1 MSEKTKATRLTEN
14 DRLKALIPDE
24 QTVKRDEFE
33 KNYWKNN
40 AIKMIKDWRLY
51 VLLLPLILVFFFWR
65 YMPMY
70 ELLVAFKMGTKEGF
84 TVISVN
90 DQDFVGF
97 QWFKQMMF
105 GTYAPQFWRAFRNTF
120 ALSFYGLVFG
130 FPIPIIIALF
140 FNEIKSDIY
149 RSVLQVFSYLPKF
162 VSTVVMTSL
171 VSLLLRTGS
180 AVSNYGIFSQALVAM
195 GLISEEAATQ
205 GLLYAPQYF
214 RSIYIISGIWEGSG
228 YGSIVYFAAIIGISP
243 TSYEAAQ
250 MDGANKMAQ
259 IRHVVLPG
267 ILSTITI
274 MLILR
279 IGSLISI
286 GYEKVLLL
294 YNTYTYETADVVST
308 FAARVG
314 GLEAGGTAQAGL
326 ASASEMLSAVIS
338 MLLVMGSNMISKRV
352 SDTSLY

>member
-1 MSEKTKATRLTEN
+1 MKDKKIASLVPNRMTLE
-14 DRLKALIPDE
+14 
-24 QTVKRDEFE
+24 RDGFE
-33 KNYWKNN
+33 KHYWRDNLRKFL
-40 AIKMIKDWRLY
+40 KDWRLY
-51 VLLLPLILVFFFWR
+51 AMLAPLLFVFICWR

-70 ELLVAFKMGTKEGF
+70 ELLVAFKSGTKEG
-84 TVISVN
+84 ISVIKVA

-105 GTYAPQFWRAFRNTF
+105 GDNSSKFWRAFRNTF
-120 ALSFYGLVFG
+120 MLSFYGMIYG
-130 FPIPIIIALF
+130 FPLPIILALF
-140 FNEIKSDIY
+140 FNEIKSNVY
-149 RSVLQVFSYLPKF
+149 RSVLQVLTYLPKF

-171 VSLLLRTGS
+171 IALLLKVGSDVSSYGVLSRALVSLGL
-180 AVSNYGIFSQALVAM
+180 VSK
-195 GLISEEAATQ
+195 EAATA
-205 GLLYAPQYF
+205 GIMYAPQYF
-214 RSIYIISGIWEGSG
+214 RAVYILSGMWEGAG

-279 IGSLISI
+279 IGELLSI
-286 GYEKVLLL
+286 GYEKVLLM

-308 FAARVG
+308 FAARLG
-314 GLEAGGTAQAGL
+314 GLEAGGSSLQGQ
-326 ASASEMLSAVIS
+326 ASAAEMLSAVIS
-338 MLLVMGSNMISKRV
+338 MLLVIGANLISKRV

>member
-1 MSEKTKATRLTEN
+1 MKEEQMMK
-14 DRLKALIPDE
+14 LIPDE
-24 QTVKRDEFE
+24 QTLKRDEFE
-33 KNYWKNN
+33 KDYWKNN
-40 AIKMIKDWRLY
+40 CIRIAKDWRLY

-70 ELLVAFKMGTKEGF
+70 ELLVAFKAGTKEGV

-90 DQDFVGF
+90 AQDFVGF

-105 GTYAPQFWRAFRNTF
+105 GTNAPQFWRAFRNTF
-120 ALSFYGLVFG
+120 ALSFYGMIFG

-140 FNEIKSDIY
+140 FNEIKSDGY
-149 RSVLQVFSYLPKF
+149 RSILQVCSYLPKF

-180 AVSNYGIFSQALVAM
+180 EVSNYGVLSQALVAM
-195 GLISEEAATQ
+195 GLITDEAAKG
-205 GLLYAPQYF
+205 GLLYSPQYF
-214 RSIYIISGIWEGSG
+214 RAIYIISGIWEGSG

-279 IGSLISI
+279 IGSLITI

-294 YNTYTYETADVVST
+294 YNSYTYETADVVST
-308 FAARVG
+308 FAARLG
-314 GLEAGGTAQAGL
+314 GLEAGGSSQPGL

>member
-1 MSEKTKATRLTEN
+1 MKKNKTTN
-14 DRLKALIPDE
+14 LIPDE
-24 QTVKRDEFE
+24 QTLKRDEFE
-33 KNYWKNN
+33 KNYWRDNFK
-40 AIKMIKDWRLY
+40 KLCKDWRLY
-51 VLLLPLILVFFFWR
+51 LLLLPLVFVFVCWK

-70 ELLVAFKMGTKEGF
+70 ELLVAFKSGTKEGV
-84 TVISVN
+84 TVIQAN
-90 DQDFVGF
+90 EQDFVGF

-105 GTYAPQFWRAFRNTF
+105 GTKASEFWRAFRNTF
-120 ALSFYGLVFG
+120 AISFYGLLFG

-149 RSVLQVFSYLPKF
+149 RSVLQVLTYLPKF

-171 VSLLLRTGS
+171 VALLLKVGS
-180 AVSNYGIFSQALVAM
+180 DVSSCGIVSTFLVKIGLLSQ
-195 GLISEEAATQ
+195 EAANA
-205 GLLYAPQYF
+205 GVMYAPQYF
-214 RSIYIISGIWEGSG
+214 RSVYIISGIWEGCG

-279 IGSLISI
+279 IGDLLTV
-286 GYEKVLLL
+286 GYEKILLL
-294 YNTYTYETADVVST
+294 YKPATWETADVVST
-308 FAARVG
+308 FAARIG
-314 GLEAGGTAQAGL
+314 GLEAGGSSLPGL
-326 ASASEMLSAVIS
+326 ASASEMLSAVIA
-338 MLLVMGSNMISKRV
+338 MLLVIGSNMISKRV
-352 SDTSLY
+352 SNTSLY

>member
-1 MSEKTKATRLTEN
+1 MKEAN
-14 DRLKALIPDE
+14 VNNLIPDE
-24 QTVKRDEFE
+24 MTRERDEFE
-33 KNYWKNN
+33 KHYWRDNLKRFL
-40 AIKMIKDWRLY
+40 KDWRLY
-51 VLLLPLILVFFFWR
+51 AMLLPLVFVFVCWR
-65 YMPMY
+65 YLPMY
-70 ELLVAFKMGTKEGF
+70 ELLVAFKSGMKEGV
-84 TVISVN
+84 TVVKAA

-97 QWFKQMMF
+97 QWFKMMMF
-105 GTYAPQFWRAFRNTF
+105 GDNASKFWRAFRNTF
-120 ALSFYGLVFG
+120 MLSFYGMIYG
-130 FPIPIIIALF
+130 FPIPIILALF

-149 RSVLQVFSYLPKF
+149 RSVLQVLTYLPKF

-171 VSLLLRTGS
+171 VALLLKVGS
-180 AVSNYGIFSQALVAM
+180 DVSSYGIISKMLVSIGAL
-195 GLISEEAATQ
+195 SEEAAVA
-205 GLLYAPQYF
+205 GVMYSPKYF
-214 RSIYIISGIWEGSG
+214 RAVYILSGMWEGAG

-279 IGSLISI
+279 IGELLSI

-308 FAARVG
+308 YAARLG
-314 GLEAGGTAQAGL
+314 GLDGATGSSLPGQ
-326 ASASEMLSAVIS
+326 ASAAEMLSAVIS
-338 MLLVMGSNMISKRV
+338 MLLVIGANLISKRV